1 MLTGGPGQRFVLLEG
16 VVRILSS
23 EFVKLKPACK
33 EGVRCFL
40 LSFTVREWKETLL
53 IVSKAQDSGDICV
66 LLISVSGGMGVS
78 PRLRGS
84 VLSQLPEI
92 RTSQLAREVT
102 LISCSLLDKPDN
114 PAETY

>member
-66 LLISVSGGMGVS
+66 LLISVSGGMGVTTPERVCFIS
-78 PRLRGS
+78 AARDKDFPAGSRGHPD
-84 VLSQLPEI
+84 LLLFAGQ
-92 RTSQLAREVT
+92 AR
-102 LISCSLLDKPDN
+102 
-114 PAETY
+114 